1 MRWGK
6 GTCGE
11 PLAQTDPYVASE
23 IIGGEE
29 MEDVFQIFIAEDTM
43 EANIDISSSEQH
55 LSFQAIRKS

>member
-23 IIGGEE
+23 IIGEE
-29 MEDVFQIFIAEDTM
+29 MEVVFQIFIAEDTM

-55 LSFQAIRKS
+55 LSFQAIRES